1 MRSSRIRD
9 TCAAFSRLRA
19 ASPMRPSGVDFSSR
33 MTDPREV
40 KAGTAMA
47 RRLAMTPIHIDAL
60 GSVRGGMKYSNIDRM
75 STNVEDRRGM
85 TREQSLSVPSP
96 KAPPIVQSPRYP
108 GDLPSQLGID
118 HIGKK
123 R

>member
-1 MRSSRIRD
+1 
-9 TCAAFSRLRA
+9 
-19 ASPMRPSGVDFSSR
+19 MRPDGCGFSS
-33 MTDPREV
+33 MIAGPREV
-40 KAGTAMA
+40 NAGIEMA
-47 RRLAMTPIHIDAL
+47 TRLAMTPIHIDDL
-60 GSVRGGMKYSNIDRM
+60 HRVCGGMKYSNTDRM

-96 KAPPIVQSPRYP
+96 KAPPIVQPPRYP

-118 HIGKK
+118 SIGNK